1 MAKRLSQV
9 EFIEK
14 CKDIHGDQFDYSKT
28 VYKNCRSKIII
39 TCKKHG
45 DIHIRSSNHLHMSQ
59 GCFECFLDKHR
70 LTELS
75 QDRLDNLK
83 KIHNNRYIYN
93 DISVDRGRINITCS
107 YHGIYNQYL
116 YFHEYGHGCPQCN
129 SSSRGENKIKDFLEN
144 KGIVYQR
151 NYCFDDCVRKKKLRF
166 DFYLSDL
173 NIIVEYDG
181 EHHFQENKYFGD
193 GNLEYI
199 KHNDKIKNNYC
210 KKNGIKLIRIPYYSF
225 DNIDLI
231 LSEEL

>member
-1 MAKRLSQV
+1 MGRRLTQY

-14 CKDIHGDQFDYSKT
+14 CKNVHGDKFDYTKT
-28 VYKNCRSKIII
+28 IYTNYRTKISIV
-39 TCKKHG
+39 CKKHG
-45 DIHIRSSNHLHMSQ
+45 EILILPDNHIRQKQ
-59 GCFECFLDKHR
+59 GCFNCFLDKHR

-75 QDRLDNLK
+75 QERLENLK
-83 KIHNNRYIYN
+83 KIHNNKYIYN
-93 DISVDRGRINITCS
+93 DIFVNKGRINITCPE
-107 YHGIYNQYL
+107 HGIYNQYL

-129 SSSRGENKIKDFLEN
+129 SSSRGENKIRDILEN

-173 NIIVEYDG
+173 NIIIEYDG

-199 KHNDKIKNNYC
+199 THNDDIKNNYC
-210 KKNGIKLIRIPYYSF
+210 IKNDIKLIRIPYYLF
-225 DNIDLI
+225 NDIDSI
-231 LSEEL
+231 LSEL